1 LNLRI
6 VYKQSHTITEENT
19 MNLRFDTYT
28 KSLNA
33 ATETYHDI
41 MSKVK
46 CDDLNLQYN
55 EYTECYN
62 LMGSISD
69 ASIEYVAG
77 LLNDGNWNEDAR
89 EL

>member
-1 LNLRI
+1 MLVPTTLI
-6 VYKQSHTITEENT
+6 EENK

-41 MSKVK
+41 MSTQK

-55 EYTECYN
+55 DYNSCYN
-62 LMGSISD
+62 LMGSIGNESV
-69 ASIEYVAG
+69 EYVAG
-77 LLNDGNWNEDAR
+77 LLNDGNWNEDPS

>member
-1 LNLRI
+1 
-6 VYKQSHTITEENT
+6 

-33 ATETYHDI
+33 ATEAYHDI
-41 MSKVK
+41 MSTVN

-55 EYTECYN
+55 GYNSCYN
-62 LMGSISD
+62 LMGSVSD
-69 ASIEYVAG
+69 TSIEFVAG
-77 LLNDGNWNEDAR
+77 LLNDGNWNEDPS

>member
-1 LNLRI
+1 
-6 VYKQSHTITEENT
+6 

-41 MSKVK
+41 MSSVK

-55 EYTECYN
+55 EYNSCYN

-69 ASIEYVAG
+69 ASIEFVAG
-77 LLNDGNWNEDAR
+77 LLNDGNWNEDSN

>member
-1 LNLRI
+1 
-6 VYKQSHTITEENT
+6 

-41 MSKVK
+41 MSTQK

-55 EYTECYN
+55 EYNSCYN
-62 LMGSISD
+62 LMGTIGNSSV
-69 ASIEYVAG
+69 EYVAG
-77 LLNDGNWNEDAR
+77 LLNDGNWNEDSS

>member
-1 LNLRI
+1 
-6 VYKQSHTITEENT
+6 
-19 MNLRFDTYT
+19 
-28 KSLNA
+28 
-33 ATETYHDI
+33 